1 MYLGEKTWEE
11 IKSRPTFFALCK
23 DVAENEYGVTYEFIT
38 DNEYHLLALD
48 HKETVSKLLL
58 TINDIKIRKIIEL
71 HYGIKSTRNS
81 NLGDDILLTNYLCSM
96 GYEGYATKEMNTDF
110 RGKCHAEIM
119 ICDPKNIT
127 APIQVTVE
135 KEKIDKII
143 KKYKEEKIARK
154 LKEQRDENKK
164 KQKSVFFI
172 EDTEDFD
179 LGFPKFQK
187 ESTFSPLRTQSQ
199 LFHSPVRTQSQLFHS
214 PVRTQSQLFHSP
226 VRTQSQLFHSP
237 VRTPVRTNKMLF
249 QYNSPSPNKTNKLY
263 KTPPSSN
270 KKNKTPIKKGGKAQK
285 QKQKQKNTKTRKQK
299 N

>member
-1 MYLGEKTWEE
+1 MKFQIISHNNIYIFFCSMKLEKLEDGMHYYVIKKGTKIYRGDNRMYLGEKTWEE

-38 DNEYHLLALD
+38 DNKYHLLALD

-58 TINDIKIRKIIEL
+58 NINDIKIRKIIEL

-187 ESTFSPLRTQSQ
+187 ESTFSP
-199 LFHSPVRTQSQLFHS
+199 VRTQSQLFHS
-214 PVRTQSQLFHSP
+214 PVRTQ
-226 VRTQSQLFHSP
+226 
-237 VRTPVRTNKMLF
+237 VRTNKMLF

-263 KTPPSSN
+263 KTPTS
-270 KKNKTPIKKGGKAQK
+270 
-285 QKQKQKNTKTRKQK
+285 
-299 N
+299 